1 MSMVGSGSLTRY
13 GIMKSVNN
21 FSISAE
27 KQAEKQNENQKP
39 FQWTD
44 GTWED
49 LESNIIGTYTCKEE
63 NAAGTICDDGAFTAT
78 PGVYT
83 NWKPHNSRPEPNAL
97 TNKNHATIRRNGQW
111 EDTLGT
117 DTDPKYVAVC
127 FKRFV
132 LTDWFL
138 Y

>member
-1 MSMVGSGSLTRY
+1 MSMLGSGSLTRY
-13 GIMKSVNN
+13 GFLISENN
-21 FSISAE
+21 FSIYAE
-27 KQAEKQNENQKP
+27 EQDENQKS

-44 GTWED
+44 GTWKD
-49 LESNIIGTYTCKEE
+49 LEIPSNIIGTYSCEE
-63 NAAGTICDDGAFTAT
+63 EHAAGIRCLDGAFTAT

-97 TNKNHATIRRNGQW
+97 TSKNHATIRNNGQW

-117 DTDPKYVAVC
+117 DSDPKYVAVC